1 MKRLLV
7 FFIGVWA
14 QVAQA
19 APAQDFSGCPRHFA
33 GAAPALV
40 TTQVY
45 YLCFDGFATLYSGQS
60 HTALYSAH
68 HLTRPDIKKA
78 RTLPRK
84 DSFRP
89 ETRLPRT
96 VRVSLQDYKGAVYDR
111 GHLVPNGDMP
121 DTARQYDS
129 FSLANIVPQVPEHN
143 RGVWR
148 AIESHTR
155 TLTDKVGESYVV
167 TGTVFYNTQKK
178 LKNAIVPTH
187 LYKAVY
193 LPKTNVAAVY
203 FSPNSQE
210 NSYEI
215 ISLNELKN
223 RTGVSA
229 FPTQNPRFDASDFE
243 LDSRLDTPQKPK
255 QNNEVLWLELLRT
268 LWRALGS

>member
-7 FFIGVWA
+7 FFIGVWV
-14 QVAQA
+14 QVVQA
-19 APAQDFSGCPRHFA
+19 APAQDFSDCRHHFA
-33 GAAPALV
+33 DTAPTLNA
-40 TTQVY
+40 TQVY

-78 RTLPRK
+78 RALPRK

-89 ETRLPRT
+89 ETRLPKA
-96 VRVSLQDYKGAVYDR
+96 VRSSLQDYKGSAYDR

-121 DTARQYDS
+121 DITRQYDS
-129 FSLANIVPQVPEHN
+129 FSLANIIPQDPEHN

-155 TLTDKVGESYVV
+155 TLTDAMGESYVV
-167 TGTVFYNTQKK
+167 TGTVFYHTHNK
-178 LKNAIVPTH
+178 LKNIIVPTH

-203 FSPNSQE
+203 FSPNSQD

-215 ISLNELKN
+215 ISLDELKN
-223 RTGVSA
+223 RTGIIA
-229 FPTQNPRFDASDFE
+229 FPAQNPRFDATLFALE
-243 LDSRLDTPQKPK
+243 SRLDTPKPPK
-255 QNNEVLWLELLRT
+255 EDDTDIWLKLLKA
-268 LWRALGS
+268 LWRALSA